1 MILPWLISHIVLLI
15 LSGNHCD
22 HIGLKKIDIFP
33 VLGHPCLKD
42 HKLKKIIL
50 SVICK
55 MFTVPLVCGEAGS
68 GESSGPLL
76 FVDGACLLEGVCTV
90 WFPHNN
96 ALETL
101 VNKTLQTVKVFFIV
115 LQSVEVDSNMSP
127 SLIFIT
133 L

>member
-1 MILPWLISHIVLLI
+1 
-15 LSGNHCD
+15 
-22 HIGLKKIDIFP
+22 
-33 VLGHPCLKD
+33 
-42 HKLKKIIL
+42 
-50 SVICK
+50 

-90 WFPHNN
+90 FGFPIKN

-115 LQSVEVDSNMSP
+115 LQSVEVVSNMSP
-127 SLIFIT
+127 SLFFYYS
-133 L
+133 LKLS